1 MNTEK
6 FTKPSVLLAIGM
18 VCASV
23 AMLTENS
30 IAAAHHSAA
39 PAPRV
44 SAAVVTELPSVVVT
58 GKRLTAVEKEQY
70 RQLLKTSS
78 ANLI

>member
-23 AMLTENS
+23 AMLTENA
-30 IAAAHHSAA
+30 IAAAHRSTASMA
-39 PAPRV
+39 RAGTT
-44 SAAVVTELPSVVVT
+44 VVTELPPVVVT
-58 GKRLTAVEKEQY
+58 GKRLTAAEKSQY
-70 RQLLKTSS
+70 LHMLKTSS
-78 ANLI
+78 ATLI